1 MNEKEIRAALQQIEP
16 PDGAQERMYQNILKK
31 SAMPQA
37 APKKAGKP
45 VWQRYAALAACLVL
59 VCTAGFFAL
68 RGEKSAP
75 VQEDPVDIELSQPP
89 LMSAS
94 PFEDVSGPADFETL
108 GFTIDAP
115 EGAADVTYCIAYGD
129 TAQVSFTLDG
139 CEYRYEACAEEPFS
153 EEAAETPAMLDGGAV
168 WEKDGVQY
176 RLSAYGEVD
185 TDTLLQ
191 LAEQLSQN

>member
-1 MNEKEIRAALQQIEP
+1 MNEKNIRAAFEQIEP
-16 PDGAQERMYQNILKK
+16 TDGVRERVYQNILKK
-31 SAMPQA
+31 SAAMPQA

-75 VQEDPVDIELSQPP
+75 VQVEPTDTELSQPP
-89 LMSAS
+89 MMAVS
-94 PFEDVSGPADFETL
+94 PFEDLQSADEFSKL

-115 EGAADVTYCIAYGD
+115 EGASDVTYCIAYGD

-139 CEYRYEACAEEPFS
+139 CEYHYEASREEVFS
-153 EEAAETPAMLDGGAV
+153 EAADETPVIIDGNAV
-168 WEKDGVQY
+168 WETDGIQY
-176 RLSAYGEVD
+176 QLSGYGASED
-185 TDTLLQ
+185 ALLQ
-191 LAEQLSQN
+191 LAARLAQN

>member
-1 MNEKEIRAALQQIEP
+1 MNDKDIRAAFEQIEP

-68 RGEKSAP
+68 RGEKRAP
-75 VQEDPVDIELSQPP
+75 VQDEPTDMESSQPP
-89 LMSAS
+89 MMGVS
-94 PFEDVSGPADFETL
+94 PFEDLQSADGFSKL
-108 GFTIDAP
+108 GFTIGAP
-115 EGAADVTYCIAYGD
+115 EGALDVTYCIAYGD
-129 TAQVSFTLDG
+129 MAQVSFTLDG
-139 CEYRYEACAEEPFS
+139 CEYRYEASKEEVFS
-153 EEAAETPAMLDGGAV
+153 EAANETPAIIDGDAV
-168 WEKDGVQY
+168 WETNSVQY
-176 RLSAYGEVD
+176 RLSAYGASEEI
-185 TDTLLQ
+185 LLQ